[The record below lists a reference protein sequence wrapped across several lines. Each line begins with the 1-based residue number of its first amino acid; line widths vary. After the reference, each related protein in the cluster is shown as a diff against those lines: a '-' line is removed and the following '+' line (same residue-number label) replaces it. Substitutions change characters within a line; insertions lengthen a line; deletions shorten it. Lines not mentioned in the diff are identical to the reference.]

1 MQVGQQVVCVDDR
14 FPTPLAKYYVNLPVK
29 GKTYTVRAVF
39 VGRKVMHPHAGNVD
53 TEVGL
58 LLREL
63 VNGKDPRNKYLQELG
78 FNSDRFRPLR
88 HFDSQ
93 LANEHEMVRVR
104 VARKTEP
111 LKEMSMPSSPKWL

>member
-1 MQVGQQVVCVDDR
+1 MQVGQQVVCVDDK

-29 GKTYTVRAVF
+29 GKTYTIRAVF
-39 VGRKVMHPHAGNVD
+39 VGRKVMHPKAGNVD
-53 TEVGL
+53 IEIGL

-78 FNSDRFRPLR
+78 FNSERFQPLQ

-93 LANEHEMVRVR
+93 LANEHEMVRVQ
-104 VARKTEP
+104 VAHKAEP
-111 LKEMSMPSSPKWL
+111 LKEMPLPSSPKWL